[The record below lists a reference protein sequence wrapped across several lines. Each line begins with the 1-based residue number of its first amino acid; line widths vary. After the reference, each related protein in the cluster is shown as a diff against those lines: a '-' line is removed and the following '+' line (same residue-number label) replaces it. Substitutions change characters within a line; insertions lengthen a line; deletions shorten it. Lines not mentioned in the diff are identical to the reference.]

1 MTEPKPIKKRRPA
14 RDSVTGK
21 FEQPTLLDDPQFYD
35 QVVVWVRAITD
46 LEPLLAGMA
55 MEMDEQVDAKAV
67 ATVGAVLSVLKQSFL
82 EQLAADP
89 ESLKEAK
96 KKRLDAK
103 RLGCVPMSEHVKVM
117 DQLDKWMALPA
128 MPRGASLAR
137 TAAKPAIEA
146 DDAGGAQ

>member
-1 MTEPKPIKKRRPA
+1 MTEPKTPKKRRLP

-21 FEQPTLLDDPQFYD
+21 FEPSTLLDDPQFYD
-35 QVVVWVRAITD
+35 QVVVWVRAIND

-55 MEMDEQVDAKAV
+55 MQMEEQIDAKAV

-89 ESLKEAK
+89 ESIKEAK

-103 RLGCVPMSEHVKVM
+103 RLGCVPMAEHVKVM
-117 DQLDKWMALPA
+117 DQLDKWMALPSI
-128 MPRGASLAR
+128 PRGSAIAR

-146 DDAGGAQ
+146 DDAGGNQ

>member
-1 MTEPKPIKKRRPA
+1 MIEPKPPKKRRLP

-21 FEQPTLLDDPQFYD
+21 FEPPTLLDDPQFYD
-35 QVVVWVRAITD
+35 QVVVWVRAIND
-46 LEPLLAGMA
+46 LEPMLAGMA
-55 MEMDEQVDAKAV
+55 MHMDDKDDAKAI
-67 ATVGAVLSVLKQSFL
+67 ATVGAALSVLKQSFL

-128 MPRGASLAR
+128 IPRGASIAR
-137 TAAKPAIEA
+137 SPAKPAIEA
-146 DDAGGAQ
+146 YDAGGAQ

>member
-1 MTEPKPIKKRRPA
+1 MTEPKSPKKRRLA

-35 QVVVWVRAITD
+35 QVVVWVRAIND
-46 LEPLLAGMA
+46 LEPMLAGMA
-55 MEMDEQVDAKAV
+55 MHMDDQTDATAV
-67 ATVGAVLSVLKQSFL
+67 ATVGAALSVLKRSFL

-103 RLGCVPMSEHVKVM
+103 RLGCVPMAEHVKVM
-117 DQLDKWMALPA
+117 DQLDRWMALPL
-128 MPRGASLAR
+128 MSRGASLAR
-137 TAAKPAIEA
+137 TAAKPAIDA